1 MSEANYSTMLR
12 SLSKDYYQNHIGF
25 EEYRLQRKIIL
36 DKIDEEF
43 NGYKSHDL
51 QADEAEK
58 LSLSMNTIAFF
69 EGNDDDS

>member
-1 MSEANYSTMLR
+1 MSETSYSTMLR
-12 SLSKDYYQNHIGF
+12 SLSKDYYQSHIGF

-43 NGYKSHDL
+43 NGYKPPDL

-58 LSLSMNTIAFF
+58 LSLSMNTIAFL